1 MQNQGW
7 YRPCSYEIQNLEEVM
22 LSVRID
28 TIGEMAVV
36 ECEGRIEQIDDAFI
50 LRDAVTAQRDART
63 IVLDLSEVTAIE
75 GGSLGMLVF
84 LKRWAQDY
92 DIRFKLFNPSKF
104 VRNRLTK
111 ASPISEFDIPSLDE
125 MMVLLARSD
134 RRYELAA

>member
-1 MQNQGW
+1 MV
-7 YRPCSYEIQNLEEVM
+7 RPVLLRIQNLEEVM

-75 GGSLGMLVF
+75 GGSLGILVF
-84 LKRWAQDY
+84 LNRWAQDN

-104 VRNRLTK
+104 VSSRLK
-111 ASPISEFDIPSLDE
+111 KVSSISEFDIPSLDE
-125 MMVLLARSD
+125 MMALLARSD
-134 RRYELAA
+134 RRYEVAA